1 MKTVSQTQTKR
12 RTRALIAGAL
22 FTILSDGYAG
32 AEVPTSPA
40 TPPAATTICTQC
52 GMVENV
58 REVSQEGES
67 TGLGSV
73 AGGLLGGI
81 LGRQLGE
88 DGSTLGM
95 LLGMAGGAYAGNKFE
110 QYRNKTTRYEVSMRM
125 DDGTLRVLTFD
136 SRPAWQIGERVRL
149 GNSGPVRAQ
158 PGQPSQPD
166 ASRMAYGNGTSI

>member
-1 MKTVSQTQTKR
+1 MKTQR
-12 RTRALIAGAL
+12 RICLILASSLFALSAIPAH
-22 FTILSDGYAG
+22 
-32 AEVPTSPA
+32 AETPVTGI
-40 TPPAATTICTQC
+40 TPPAVTASCTQC

-58 REVSQEGES
+58 REIAQEGET

-110 QYRNKTTRYEVSMRM
+110 QYRNKVTRYEVSLRM
-125 DDGTLRVLTFD
+125 DDGTQRILTYD
-136 SRPAWQIGERVRL
+136 SRPAWQIGERVNL
-149 GNSGPVRAQ
+149 GKSGLAHTPA
-158 PGQPSQPD
+158 PPPESQPRPD
-166 ASRMAYGNGTSI
+166 VRPEAGRMAYGTAI